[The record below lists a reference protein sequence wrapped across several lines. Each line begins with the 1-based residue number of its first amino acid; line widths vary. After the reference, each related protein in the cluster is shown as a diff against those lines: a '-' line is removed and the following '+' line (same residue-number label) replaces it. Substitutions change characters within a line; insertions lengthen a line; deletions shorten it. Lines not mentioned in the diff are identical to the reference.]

1 MELKRAYCYCSQESK
16 WLKFYDLGRSGYV
29 DVLRRKFLQKRAEL
43 INVGE
48 KPFEIEI
55 ITKRNKRPIGTISK
69 VHSCCKKMSAKY
81 VPCFLKLTADVNY
94 G

>member
-16 WLKFYDLGRSGYV
+16 WLKFYDF
-29 DVLRRKFLQKRAEL
+29 LRRKFLQKRAEL

-81 VPCFLKLTADVNY
+81 VPCFLKLTADVSSC
-94 G
+94 